1 MFRCGGAVVVLN
13 KKLLGKNPFC
23 ITDFKGKNLK
33 LNLKFRFC
41 SGQNITKKKLLK
53 NNPVFY
59 LFSRAGWQKKS

>member
-41 SGQNITKKKLLK
+41 SGQNITKKT
-53 NNPVFY
+53 V
-59 LFSRAGWQKKS
+59 KK